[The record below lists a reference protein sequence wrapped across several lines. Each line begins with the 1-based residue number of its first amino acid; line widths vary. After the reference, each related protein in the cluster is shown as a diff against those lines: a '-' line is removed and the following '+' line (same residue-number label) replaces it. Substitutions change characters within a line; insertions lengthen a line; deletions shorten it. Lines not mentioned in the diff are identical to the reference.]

1 MSQSSQQSASV
12 PQLATEAGAEQI
24 LVAGLAAAN
33 GPVSL
38 ACFFSVEDVVLIDI
52 LHKLAPEVRVFA
64 LDTGRLNEETYEVA
78 EALRERYSLAID
90 WFFPE
95 R

>member
-1 MSQSSQQSASV
+1 M
-12 PQLATEAGAEQI
+12 
-24 LVAGLAAAN
+24 
-33 GPVSL
+33 
-38 ACFFSVEDVVLIDI
+38 LIDI